1 MNIPEELIEQVR
13 DAADIV
19 TLIGEQVP
27 LKRTGSD
34 YRGACPFHGGTNRNL
49 AVIPRKQMYYCF
61 VCHEGGDVF
70 TFYMKR
76 LGMDYPTA
84 VREIAR
90 RVGVEIPDRPS
101 GGPDRREPLYSAVG
115 VAAEWYSARLR
126 EGADAADACAYVK
139 QRGLDLE
146 ALGPM
151 GLGFAPK
158 GNAFLDAMH
167 AVGLTDPVM
176 FEAGLLVKRDDGS
189 LRPRFWGRLLFPIHD
204 LRGRIV
210 GFGGRVIGEGEP
222 KYLNSPDSE
231 VFHKGR
237 LLYNL
242 HDAKHAIRKAER
254 AVLVEGYFD
263 VLRLVEAGIENVVAP
278 LGTGLTSDQAQ
289 LLKRFTGQVVLLYDS
304 DAPGLRATFRTA
316 DEFLRVGLRVT
327 VATLPPGEDPD
338 TLAVKGGRKAVE
350 AVLNDAI
357 DVCERKLQLLE
368 RKGWLAD
375 LAGRRRAL
383 DRLLPTLRA
392 ASDPVT
398 RDLYVSRVAEALG
411 VSRQSVEREMGAGR
425 DGGRETRD
433 EERAEPASRASSR
446 AVHSGP
452 EWELLRIMVHEP
464 KWRGRIAEQ
473 LRDQGLLRQPE
484 HDLISLLAAT
494 PETAVT
500 GELLGRLDGE
510 KRMILAGM
518 LDEAWGTM
526 DVDAIVASNIN
537 KLSSRKLE
545 AELID
550 LERRLPLASEDE
562 KPALTNRV
570 NELSRQISLLVP
582 GRWNLIRRG
591 GRVGS

>member
-1 MNIPEELIEQVR
+1 MSIPEETIEQVR

-49 AVIPRKQMYYCF
+49 AVIPRKQMFYCF

-70 TFYMKR
+70 TFYMKK

-90 RVGVEIPDRPS
+90 RVGIAIPDRPT

-115 VAAEWYSARLR
+115 VAAEWYAARLR
-126 EGADAADACAYVK
+126 ESDDAADARAYVK
-139 QRGLDLE
+139 SRGLDLD
-146 ALGPM
+146 ALGPL

-158 GNAFLDAMH
+158 GNAFLDSMH
-167 AVGLTDPVM
+167 AVGLTDEVM

-204 LRGRIV
+204 LRGRVV

-254 AVLVEGYFD
+254 AILVEGYFD
-263 VLRLVEAGIENVVAP
+263 VLRLVEAGIEHVVAP
-278 LGTGLTSDQAQ
+278 LGTGLTPDQAQ
-289 LLKRFTGQVVLLYDS
+289 LLKRFTGQVTLLYDS

-316 DEFLRVGLRVT
+316 DEFLRAGLRVT

-338 TLAVKGGRKAVE
+338 TLAAKGGRKAVE
-350 AVLNDAI
+350 TVLNDAI
-357 DVCERKLQLLE
+357 DVCERKVQLLE

-411 VSRQSVEREMGAGR
+411 VSRQSVEREMAMGHVA
-425 DGGRETRD
+425 
-433 EERAEPASRASSR
+433 APASVRPRPPASAPAR
-446 AVHSGP
+446 PSGGSGS
-452 EWELLRIMVHEP
+452 ERELLRVMVHEP
-464 KWRGRIAEQ
+464 A
-473 LRDQGLLRQPE
+473 
-484 HDLISLLAAT
+484 
-494 PETAVT
+494 
-500 GELLGRLDGE
+500 
-510 KRMILAGM
+510 
-518 LDEAWGTM
+518 
-526 DVDAIVASNIN
+526 
-537 KLSSRKLE
+537 
-545 AELID
+545 
-550 LERRLPLASEDE
+550 
-562 KPALTNRV
+562 
-570 NELSRQISLLVP
+570 
-582 GRWNLIRRG
+582 
-591 GRVGS
+591 